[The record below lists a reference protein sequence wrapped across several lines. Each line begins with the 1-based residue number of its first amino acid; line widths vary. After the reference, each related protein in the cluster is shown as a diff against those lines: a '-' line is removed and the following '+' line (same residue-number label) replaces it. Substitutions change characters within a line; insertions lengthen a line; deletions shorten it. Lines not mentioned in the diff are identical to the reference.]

1 MIHILALGSVL
12 IKISDKRLIYGK
24 SSVSV
29 RFTKLSQDKTRTC
42 KTGRLLTDISPGRIS
57 EELTLAIFVAIEIQ
71 SR

>member
-12 IKISDKRLIYGK
+12 IKISDKRLFYGK
-24 SSVSV
+24 SCVSV

-42 KTGRLLTDISPGRIS
+42 KTVRLLTDISPGRIS